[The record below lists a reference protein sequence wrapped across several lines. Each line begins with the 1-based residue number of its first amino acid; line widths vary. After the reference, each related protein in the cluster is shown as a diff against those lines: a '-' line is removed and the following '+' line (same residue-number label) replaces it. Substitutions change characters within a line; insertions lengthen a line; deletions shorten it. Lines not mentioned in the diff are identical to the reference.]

1 MSRIKSFG
9 VLAGAAIALASS
21 AGLASDAQNAQR
33 AELLSDAQERTSL
46 RAAAANAYHENG
58 HFGLTDSA
66 GNNSINVGLF
76 GQYRH
81 FFNFGD
87 NVEDRGND
95 DFAHGGQL
103 SRVNMFFFGNVGS
116 PDFEYFIQVG
126 ASGVGSF
133 GMDDFDFGE
142 GDGPGQNSS
151 SIELLDF
158 LGTYNFENGMF
169 FQFGR
174 GRPLQS
180 FEAAPAQYQQAMER
194 SLAYEILGTDRQEFF
209 GLGFGQ
215 DAIEGMVYFSDG
227 FRSAGTDIGAFN
239 SADWAFGAR
248 INGYFMGT
256 RDQFSG
262 NYPGQSFVGQSA
274 FRGTPEGLRAGVG
287 GLWQSGGDTGFTADV
302 DAFFVD
308 GDIEYR
314 GDGFRAAGHF
324 YYASIDPEGG
334 SSTDH
339 FAVALR
345 AGYFVDEQV
354 EVYGGFDALYFDDD
368 LGIEEDDQHIARIGV
383 NWFPIERSY
392 AVRVTGEFFYA
403 FDDTVGLIQA
413 NDALTGSGLGGAGLS
428 RHNILGSDDGSEY
441 GFGIQASLLN

>member
-21 AGLASDAQNAQR
+21 AGLASDVQNSQR
-33 AELLSDAQERTSL
+33 AELLSDAQNRSSL
-46 RAAAANAYHENG
+46 LAAGANAYHENG

-81 FFNFGD
+81 FFNFG
-87 NVEDRGND
+87 NNEEDRGNS

-103 SRVNMFFFGNVGS
+103 SRVNLFFFGNVGS

-126 ASGVGSF
+126 ASGLGDF
-133 GMDDFDFGE
+133 GMGDFDFDN
-142 GDGPGQNSS
+142 GDGPGANSS
-151 SIELLDF
+151 SIDLLDF
-158 LGTYNFENGMF
+158 IGTYNFENGMF

-174 GRPLQS
+174 GRPLQT

-227 FRSAGTDIGAFN
+227 ARSAGTDIGAFN
-239 SADWAFGAR
+239 SADWALGAR
-248 INGYFMGT
+248 VNGYFMGT

-302 DAFFVD
+302 DAFFIDADV
-308 GDIEYR
+308 EYR
-314 GDGFRAAGHF
+314 GDGFRAAAHF
-324 YYASIDPEGG
+324 YYAHIDPDEA

-339 FAVALR
+339 FAFAVR
-345 AGYFVDEQV
+345 AGYFVDEQI
-354 EVYGGFDALYFDDD
+354 ELYAGYDGLFFDSD
-368 LGIEEDDQHIARIGV
+368 LGIDEDNQNLIRLGV

-392 AVRVTGEFFYA
+392 AVRVTGEFFVA
-403 FDDTVGLIQA
+403 FDKTSGLIEA
-413 NDALTGSGLGGAGLS
+413 NEALTGIGLGTAGLS
-428 RHNILGSDDGSEY
+428 RHNILGSDDGSEF